1 MITRSL
7 LTFTLALC
15 SAATLLPSNVSAQ
28 TPLNR
33 ATIQNLRNKVDL
45 TAKQQTRP
53 AQKADVMTPGDA
65 LRTYRQ
71 AMAELRFNDNSLAR
85 LGEQALFQFMPN
97 SRNFDLQQGTVLLF
111 ITPGQGRTRIRTP
124 NAAAGIRGSALFV
137 RYIPDSKVTLIG
149 ALTNSGIE
157 ISNGDACNS
166 SQTVALKAGQLGY
179 VFNCQ
184 IGIYNFDLRKFQET
198 SPLFK
203 EANLDQ
209 NPEVS
214 AEISQALSEQ
224 GTFVG
229 NSESNPDWT
238 KIAEN
243 RQTSPVAARPTNAK
257 DLASIPF
264 QPQVDATQVSKI
276 NSAAAS
282 AASSPSAA
290 ASVAPPASIV
300 TIIRP
305 PEIPAAAAPAST
317 SLPSPPNDRPTPV
330 TAPPISAPNTP
341 SASVPERPTPPVQVP
356 VTPTTAVTPTTPPT
370 SAIPATPTTP
380 AIPAIPATPPVTGGA
395 AATPAT
401 PATPAT
407 TAPVVVPPTTPTVV
421 TSPPVIPT
429 VTTPTATPVATTPA
443 VAPVVDTPI
452 IQPAPAPTPTTA
464 PTTPTTS
471 TTIPIT
477 TPAETGADGQTPAN
491 TTRPVPIVQPV
502 TQ

>member
-15 SAATLLPSNVSAQ
+15 SAATLLPSIVSAQ

-290 ASVAPPASIV
+290 ASVAPPAAIV
-300 TIIRP
+300 TIVRP

-356 VTPTTAVTPTTPPT
+356 VTPTTSVTPTTPPT
-370 SAIPATPTTP
+370 SAIPVTPTTP
-380 AIPAIPATPPVTGGA
+380 ATPAIPATPPVTGGA
-395 AATPAT
+395 GATPAT
-401 PATPAT
+401 PATP
-407 TAPVVVPPTTPTVV
+407 APVVVPPTTPTVV
-421 TSPPVIPT
+421 TSPPVTPT

-443 VAPVVDTPI
+443 VTPVVDTPI

-471 TTIPIT
+471 TTTPIT
-477 TPAETGADGQTPAN
+477 TPAETGAGGQTPAN

>member
-1 MITRSL
+1 M
-7 LTFTLALC
+7 LC
-15 SAATLLPSNVSAQ
+15 SAATLLPSIVSAQ

-53 AQKADVMTPGDA
+53 AQTADVMTPGDA

-97 SRNFDLQQGTVLLF
+97 SRNFDLRQGTVLLF
-111 ITPGQGRTRIRTP
+111 ITPGQGRTRVRTP

-149 ALTNSGIE
+149 ALTNSDIE
-157 ISNGDACNS
+157 VSNGDACNN

-184 IGIYNFDLRKFQET
+184 IGIYNFDLKKFQET

-203 EANLDQ
+203 EAKLDQ
-209 NPEVS
+209 NPEVK
-214 AEISQALSEQ
+214 AEISQALTEQ

-229 NSESNPDWT
+229 TSESNPDWT

-243 RQTSPVAARPTNAK
+243 RQTSPAGARPITAK

-264 QPQVDATQVSKI
+264 QPQVDAAQVSKI
-276 NSAAAS
+276 NSIAAS
-282 AASSPSAA
+282 ANGSSTPTSTTPPAAIVTIVRPPDIPASN
-290 ASVAPPASIV
+290 PPASNPE
-300 TIIRP
+300 RP
-305 PEIPAAAAPAST
+305 NP
-317 SLPSPPNDRPTPV
+317 PV
-330 TAPPISAPNTP
+330 TPPPISTPNPP
-341 SASVPERPTPPVQVP
+341 SANVPERPTPPVQVP
-356 VTPTTAVTPTTPPT
+356 VTTPPAGPTTPTVPVTPTPPVTGGVGATP
-370 SAIPATPTTP
+370 AIPATPAT
-380 AIPAIPATPPVTGGA
+380 PATPPVTGGVGA
-395 AATPAT
+395 IPATPAT
-401 PATPAT
+401 PATPPVT

-421 TSPPVIPT
+421 TSPPVAPT
-429 VTTPTATPVATTPA
+429 VTTPAATPVATTPA
-443 VAPVVDTPI
+443 VTPVVDTPI
-452 IQPAPAPTPTTA
+452 IQPAPSPTPTTA

-471 TTIPIT
+471 TT
-477 TPAETGADGQTPAN
+477 PAATGAGGQTPAN

-502 TQ
+502 AQ

>member
-15 SAATLLPSNVSAQ
+15 SAATLLPSIVSAQ

-33 ATIQNLRNKVDL
+33 AIIQNLRHQVDL

-65 LRTYRQ
+65 LRTYRA

-97 SRNFDLQQGTVLLF
+97 SRNFDLRQGTMLLF
-111 ITPGQGRTRIRTP
+111 ITPGQGRTRVRTP

-184 IGIYNFDLRKFQET
+184 IGVYNFDLRKFQET

-243 RQTSPVAARPTNAK
+243 RQTSPVAARPTTAK

-264 QPQVDATQVSKI
+264 QPQVDAAQASSM
-276 NSAAAS
+276 NSTAGS
-282 AASSPSAA
+282 VASSPSTA
-290 ASVAPPASIV
+290 ASVSPPPIV
-300 TIIRP
+300 TIVRP
-305 PEIPAAAAPAST
+305 PDIPVSNPATSNTSVSNLGVRPDPSVMPQPVST
-317 SLPSPPNDRPTPV
+317 
-330 TAPPISAPNTP
+330 PNTP
-341 SASVPERPTPPVQVP
+341 SAIVPERPTPPVKVP
-356 VTPTTAVTPTTPPT
+356 VTPTNPVTPTTPTTPT
-370 SAIPATPTTP
+370 IPAIPAT
-380 AIPAIPATPPVTGGA
+380 PATPPVTGGVGA
-395 AATPAT
+395 TPATPVTPAT
-401 PATPAT
+401 PATPPVT

-421 TSPPVIPT
+421 TGPPVTPT
-429 VTTPTATPVATTPA
+429 VTTPAATPVATTPA
-443 VAPVVDTPI
+443 VTPVVDTPI
-452 IQPAPAPTPTTA
+452 IQPAPVPTTL
-464 PTTPTTS
+464 TTS
-471 TTIPIT
+471 TT
-477 TPAETGADGQTPAN
+477 TPAETGAGRQTPAN

-502 TQ
+502 AQ

>member
-257 DLASIPF
+257 DLASI
-264 QPQVDATQVSKI
+264 
-276 NSAAAS
+276 
-282 AASSPSAA
+282 
-290 ASVAPPASIV
+290 
-300 TIIRP
+300 
-305 PEIPAAAAPAST
+305 
-317 SLPSPPNDRPTPV
+317 
-330 TAPPISAPNTP
+330 
-341 SASVPERPTPPVQVP
+341 
-356 VTPTTAVTPTTPPT
+356 VTPTTPPT

-395 AATPAT
+395 GATPAT

>member
-15 SAATLLPSNVSAQ
+15 SAATLLPSIVSAQ

-290 ASVAPPASIV
+290 ASVAPPAAIV
-300 TIIRP
+300 TIVRP

-356 VTPTTAVTPTTPPT
+356 VTPTTSVTPTTPPT
-370 SAIPATPTTP
+370 SAYFSDSSDSDDSSHSRHSSHS
-380 AIPAIPATPPVTGGA
+380 
-395 AATPAT
+395 
-401 PATPAT
+401 
-407 TAPVVVPPTTPTVV
+407 
-421 TSPPVIPT
+421 TSHWRSRSHSRHSRGSSHSRHSSHST
-429 VTTPTATPVATTPA
+429 SHWRSRGHSGHSRHSRHYCTCGSASHYTHCSNQSACNSYGDYSDGNSCGYNSGC
-443 VAPVVDTPI
+443 DTC
-452 IQPAPAPTPTTA
+452 
-464 PTTPTTS
+464 
-471 TTIPIT
+471 
-477 TPAETGADGQTPAN
+477 G
-491 TTRPVPIVQPV
+491 
-502 TQ
+502 

>member
-15 SAATLLPSNVSAQ
+15 SAATLLPAIVSAQ

-290 ASVAPPASIV
+290 ASVAPPAAIV
-300 TIIRP
+300 TIVRP
-305 PEIPAAAAPAST
+305 PEIPAAAPAST

-356 VTPTTAVTPTTPPT
+356 VTPTTSVTPTTPPT

-380 AIPAIPATPPVTGGA
+380 ATPAIPATPPVTGGA
-395 AATPAT
+395 GATPAT
-401 PATPAT
+401 PATP
-407 TAPVVVPPTTPTVV
+407 APVVVPPTTPTVV
-421 TSPPVIPT
+421 TSPPVTPT

-443 VAPVVDTPI
+443 VTPVVDTPI

-471 TTIPIT
+471 TTTPIT
-477 TPAETGADGQTPAN
+477 TPVETGAGGQTPAN